1 MDKAFFSDLEHAKLQ
16 NVSKFQMLPE
26 CQGTPCSE
34 QVQYLKC
41 KWLQLDW
48 NPQPLKSSM
57 STQLFSWMIEL
68 CFEYLFVWC
77 IWLCVL
83 IMSHMHFR
91 VNLHSVVAWMPRNS
105 LLETCAI
112 SEVQVITTG
121 YKPTTTYSHS
131 HLNFEYCTCF
141 KQGVPC
147 HSCNNRVRI
156 HSKHA
161 YDMVKTHSQKCTI
174 QINKT

>member
-1 MDKAFFSDLEHAKLQ
+1 MLNEHSTVQL
-16 NVSKFQMLPE
+16 NVWAVF
-26 CQGTPCSE
+26 
-34 QVQYLKC
+34 
-41 KWLQLDW
+41 W
-48 NPQPLKSSM
+48 
-57 STQLFSWMIEL
+57 
-68 CFEYLFVWC
+68 
-77 IWLCVL
+77 VL
-83 IMSHMHFR
+83 ICMMHLTVCSHHVTYAFI

-131 HLNFEYCTCF
+131 HLNFEYCNCF

-147 HSCNNRVRI
+147 HSCNYRVQI

-161 YDMVKTHSQKCTI
+161 YDIVKTHSQKCTI
-174 QINKT
+174 QINKTQLNHLASFAKMVEGLFMN